1 MDEEGAEHVPVR
13 PDGLQIRENRRLQ
26 RFHWR
31 VQRVAWLG
39 FIALVV
45 AAGLGFTGGGGG
57 FARQDLQLGPARLD
71 LPAFSRW
78 QRSDS
83 MTISFAG
90 AAGDGGA
97 REVIFGP
104 GFLGLFMV
112 EQITP
117 APMAQTTGAEGLRL
131 RFDAAEGKVLISVRP
146 HRPGAGRYEV
156 FAGGAEAAVRTL
168 VLP

>member
-1 MDEEGAEHVPVR
+1 MDDEGAEHVPVR

-31 VQRVAWLG
+31 AQRIAWFG

-57 FARQDLQLGPARLD
+57 FARQDLRLGPARLD

-83 MTISFAG
+83 LTITFAG
-90 AAGDGGA
+90 ASGGGGQ
-97 REVIFGP
+97 EIVFGP
-104 GFLGLFMV
+104 DFLGLFTV

-117 APMAQTTGAEGLRL
+117 APMAETAGAEGLRL

-146 HRPGAGRYEV
+146 HRPGAGLYEV
-156 FAGGAEAAVRTL
+156 SAGGAEAAVRTL